1 MDLTYLK
8 EEGYNLTLLGIFLH
22 MKLCYEVGDF
32 GTNSAFVD
40 YISLTC
46 LIDLSL

>member
-1 MDLTYLK
+1 MVSYVGRIRQSSK
-8 EEGYNLTLLGIFLH
+8 SV
-22 MKLCYEVGDF
+22 KLCYEVGDF